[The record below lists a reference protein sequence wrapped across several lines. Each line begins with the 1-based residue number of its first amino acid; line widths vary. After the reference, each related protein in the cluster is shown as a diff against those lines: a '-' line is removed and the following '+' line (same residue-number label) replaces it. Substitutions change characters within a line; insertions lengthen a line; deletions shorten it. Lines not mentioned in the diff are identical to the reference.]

1 MVVKWTSDK
10 DQFVLNHLLT
20 DSSIKINNDV
30 LDAMIQ
36 TWRMYLPPSHSSF
49 LFLCIIT
56 PPSLSLH
63 HNFSFPFQIHMF
75 LSLIFHLCTF

>member
-20 DSSIKINNDV
+20 DSSIKIGNDV

-36 TWRMYLPPSHSSF
+36 TWRMY
-49 LFLCIIT
+49 
-56 PPSLSLH
+56 
-63 HNFSFPFQIHMF
+63 Q
-75 LSLIFHLCTF
+75 